1 MYAFYE
7 VEKRSWEAA
16 HIRSP
21 RRRGHVRVQR
31 LVLSFMNNKH
41 GKITALFMKNHACII
56 SCMLRTV

>member
-41 GKITALFMKNHACII
+41 GK
-56 SCMLRTV
+56 